1 MTIRPVDSPEFRRW
15 FGNSKV
21 VDERGQPL
29 VVYHGSRKPGFDTF
43 REQGRVVDAM
53 FFTDDRE
60 VADSYT
66 WRLNARGNLVKQAPK
81 PTWWGSGKVYHVYL
95 RIENPLEVDAKGHD
109 WEYIPVSAVRA
120 DQRRDVLY
128 ESGWNPGENPELT
141 TDEYAGIARRIGHD
155 GVIFKNLVDTGTD
168 TGDDE
173 LHLDKPSTAYAVF
186 SPTQIKSAV
195 SNRGTFDPND
205 PNILHGLARRR

>member
-15 FGNSKV
+15 FGASKV
-21 VDERGQPL
+21 VDEAGQPL
-29 VVYHGSRKPGFDTF
+29 VVYHGSRTAGFDIF
-43 REQGRVVDAM
+43 RTRGGGRAL

-60 VADSYT
+60 VADSYAWDIDDAGKLMAQT
-66 WRLNARGNLVKQAPK
+66 PD

-95 RIENPLEVDAKGHD
+95 RIENPLEVNADGSD
-109 WEYIPVSAVRA
+109 WETIPVSAVRA
-120 DQRRDVLY
+120 DQRTNVLD
-128 ESGWNPGENPELT
+128 ESGWNPGENPSMS
-141 TDEYAGIARRIGHD
+141 TDDYAEIARKLGYD
-155 GVIFKNLVDTGTD
+155 GVVFKNLVDTG
-168 TGDDE
+168 E
-173 LHLDKPSTAYAVF
+173 PLHVYKPSTVYAVF

>member
-1 MTIRPVDSPEFRRW
+1 MTVRPVDSPEFRRW
-15 FGNSKV
+15 FGDSRV
-21 VDERGQPL
+21 VDERGEPL
-29 VVYHGSRKPGFDTF
+29 VVYHGTRRTGFDTF
-43 REQGRVVDAM
+43 RPQGRGGGAL

-66 WRLNARGNLVKQAPK
+66 WGLDARGKLVKQTPD

-95 RIENPLEVDAKGHD
+95 RIENPLEVNAKGHD
-109 WEYIPVSAVRA
+109 WEFIPVSAVRA
-120 DQRRDVLY
+120 DQRTNVLE
-128 ESGWNPGENPELT
+128 ESGWNPGENPSLT
-141 TDEYAGIARRIGHD
+141 TDDYAEIARSLGYD
-155 GVIFKNLVDTGTD
+155 GVVFKNLVDTGTD
-168 TGDDE
+168 TGDDV
-173 LHLDKPSTAYAVF
+173 LHLDKPSTVYAVF